1 MVSPWKKLNNRKNKI
16 KIIYTMRLRE
26 EMVSSG
32 KNKKIR
38 IKKWNRM
45 FRSKINSV
53 IMKKNRMEKEVKLK
67 IEILR
72 CGMIKKI

>member
-1 MVSPWKKLNNRKNKI
+1 
-16 KIIYTMRLRE
+16 
-26 EMVSSG
+26 MVSSG

-45 FRSKINSV
+45 FRSEINCV
-53 IMKKNRMEKEVKLK
+53 IMRKNKMEKEVKLK